1 MASFKEDVLEHV
13 SAIYQTVEDEIKS
26 WTDLLKEVWPLLILL
41 LVGLLLLIWFAKPA
55 PPKKVLMAT
64 GTGGSYKVLGE
75 KYQEYFKKKGIQI
88 ELIPTHGSSENLH
101 HLIDRGCVKTQN
113 TSIDLDLGRVHGFW
127 PSIKHFWLGQQFC
140 FGNL

>member
-64 GTGGSYKVLGE
+64 GTGGSYKVCPLMAQA
-75 KYQEYFKKKGIQI
+75 KISTI
-88 ELIPTHGSSENLH
+88 
-101 HLIDRGCVKTQN
+101 
-113 TSIDLDLGRVHGFW
+113 
-127 PSIKHFWLGQQFC
+127 
-140 FGNL
+140 